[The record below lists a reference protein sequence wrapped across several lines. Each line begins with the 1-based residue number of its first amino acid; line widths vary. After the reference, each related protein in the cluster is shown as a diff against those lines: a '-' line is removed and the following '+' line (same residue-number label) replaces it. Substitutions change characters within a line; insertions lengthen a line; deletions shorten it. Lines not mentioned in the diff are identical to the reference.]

1 MMNKDNRNDKIRKI
15 AKKGLTFSLCAVLA
29 GGLAAGSFEG
39 VNKLAGWSG
48 ATTVEAAS
56 NKDETTLTYAKS
68 EKKDADAS
76 DSKSDTGKDT
86 GSTAKGS
93 LDVSEIVSEALPSI
107 VSITT
112 KSVQEVQN
120 YFGMYGMYG
129 YAPQQQEQEVE
140 GSGSGIIVGK
150 NDDELLI
157 ATNYH
162 VVDAANSINE
172 FAKDTNTPV
181 KNIKR
186 VIQVVIA
193 SNDVSVD
200 AELEQSS
207 EANDIAILKLKKNIY
222 NSKCFSLSSKANL
235 QETQTVYALGYP
247 YEQTTYGQD
256 FSKLKNEDV
265 TIEKGAVS
273 KFTTKGGTNVIVN
286 SAQISR
292 GNSGG
297 PLVDSQ
303 GNVVGVNSYT
313 LGTSDGGNY
322 YYAIEI
328 DTVREMLDALG
339 IQYTSADGSTQGANV
354 QEGTDATQEAG
365 EEETTEAQP
374 EADKSA
380 LDSAIS
386 DAGDVDQSKYTE
398 DSFKV
403 FEEELESAKTVS
415 GDAAA
420 TQNQVDA
427 ATNTLKSAQE
437 GLKEKSNKMIFI
449 AIGGVAFVIIIV
461 VLIIVMSSK
470 KKKKA
475 NSSSNQSMNNGPVNG
490 GGFTPPSGGGFN
502 TTGGGFKD
510 SGNGNMQY
518 NSPSQD
524 YYGEGAGETSVLNEG
539 AGETTLLS
547 GQSMAQ
553 ATLYRESNCENIRI
567 NKGVF
572 TLGKE
577 RKKVDYCISDNS
589 SVSRTH
595 AEVVAKNGTFYLID
609 QKSTNGTYL
618 NDVRL
623 NPLQEMELKNGD
635 KIRISDETFVF
646 KLM

>member
-1 MMNKDNRNDKIRKI
+1 MFMPTNVQ
-15 AKKGLTFSLCAVLA
+15 A
-29 GGLAAGSFEG
+29 EE
-39 VNKLAGWSG
+39 
-48 ATTVEAAS
+48 AT
-56 NKDETTLTYAKS
+56 
-68 EKKDADAS
+68 
-76 DSKSDTGKDT
+76 
-86 GSTAKGS
+86 
-93 LDVSEIVSEALPSI
+93 DVA
-107 VSITT
+107 
-112 KSVQEVQN
+112 QEVLEARTGVLRINVGAKVTGNTDATLIQ
-120 YFGMYGMYG
+120 
-129 YAPQQQEQEVE
+129 V
-140 GSGSGIIVGK
+140 GSGF
-150 NDDELLI
+150 LI
-157 ATNYH
+157 GTEDGDQRVITNYH

-286 SAQISR
+286 SAQISK

-354 QEGTDATQEAG
+354 QEETDATQEAG
-365 EEETTEAQP
+365 EEETTESQP
-374 EADKSA
+374 EVDKSA

-386 DAGDVDQSKYTE
+386 DAGDIDQSKYTE

-403 FEEELESAKTVS
+403 FEEELESAKTVYTIKDKFGKVYAHGTVGTHHIPIGNLYS
-415 GDAAA
+415 LGSVDMTLEGIDTPQKLNLEVRIEGCDAVNDWDFWVYPA
-420 TQNQVDA
+420 QVELVQGTVYTTDTLDA
-427 ATNTLKSAQE
+427 KALAVLQD
-437 GLKEKSNKMIFI
+437 
-449 AIGGVAFVIIIV
+449 GGN
-461 VLIIVMSSK
+461 VLITAAGKIQYGKEVK
-470 KKKKA
+470 
-475 NSSSNQSMNNGPVNG
+475 QY
-490 GGFTPPSGGGFN
+490 FTPVFWNTSWFKMRPPH
-502 TTGGGFKD
+502 TTGIFLNEYHPLFREFPTEYHSNLQWWELLNKAQVMQFTDFPATFQPTVQSIDTWFISRKIGMLFEAKVLNGKLMMTSMDITSQPEKRIVARQMHKAILNYMNSDAFRPADKIAPELIQALFTKVAGDVKSYTKD
-510 SGNGNMQY
+510 S
-518 NSPSQD
+518 PD
-524 YYGEGAGETSVLNEG
+524 
-539 AGETTLLS
+539 
-547 GQSMAQ
+547 
-553 ATLYRESNCENIRI
+553 
-567 NKGVF
+567 
-572 TLGKE
+572 
-577 RKKVDYCISDNS
+577 
-589 SVSRTH
+589 
-595 AEVVAKNGTFYLID
+595 
-609 QKSTNGTYL
+609 
-618 NDVRL
+618 
-623 NPLQEMELKNGD
+623 ELKP
-635 KIRISDETFVF
+635 KIN
-646 KLM
+646 

>member
-1 MMNKDNRNDKIRKI
+1 MFMPTNVQ
-15 AKKGLTFSLCAVLA
+15 A
-29 GGLAAGSFEG
+29 EE
-39 VNKLAGWSG
+39 
-48 ATTVEAAS
+48 AT
-56 NKDETTLTYAKS
+56 
-68 EKKDADAS
+68 
-76 DSKSDTGKDT
+76 
-86 GSTAKGS
+86 
-93 LDVSEIVSEALPSI
+93 DVA
-107 VSITT
+107 
-112 KSVQEVQN
+112 QEVLEARTGVLRINVGAKVTGNTDATLIQ
-120 YFGMYGMYG
+120 
-129 YAPQQQEQEVE
+129 V
-140 GSGSGIIVGK
+140 GSGF
-150 NDDELLI
+150 LI
-157 ATNYH
+157 GTEDGDQRVITNYH

-374 EADKSA
+374 EA
-380 LDSAIS
+380 
-386 DAGDVDQSKYTE
+386 GDVIAVPPTSETDIAQPKA
-398 DSFKV
+398 
-403 FEEELESAKTVS
+403 EEAADDMPEEAPTAEEVQKDTAKDEVHDNGSEAVQPATDEAAGTSLEEKT
-415 GDAAA
+415 D
-420 TQNQVDA
+420 
-427 ATNTLKSAQE
+427 
-437 GLKEKSNKMIFI
+437 
-449 AIGGVAFVIIIV
+449 
-461 VLIIVMSSK
+461 
-470 KKKKA
+470 
-475 NSSSNQSMNNGPVNG
+475 
-490 GGFTPPSGGGFN
+490 
-502 TTGGGFKD
+502 
-510 SGNGNMQY
+510 
-518 NSPSQD
+518 
-524 YYGEGAGETSVLNEG
+524 
-539 AGETTLLS
+539 
-547 GQSMAQ
+547 
-553 ATLYRESNCENIRI
+553 
-567 NKGVF
+567 
-572 TLGKE
+572 
-577 RKKVDYCISDNS
+577 
-589 SVSRTH
+589 
-595 AEVVAKNGTFYLID
+595 
-609 QKSTNGTYL
+609 
-618 NDVRL
+618 RL
-623 NPLQEMELKNGD
+623 
-635 KIRISDETFVF
+635 
-646 KLM
+646 